1 LGVTGRTDIF
11 EARKMADKIPK
22 RITNMAKSPDLKV
35 TVRVGKEGL
44 KDSLIEEINDQLKSK
59 EIIKLKLNKGTT
71 KDRDGKKGLVKIV
84 EQETNSKSVFVRG
97 NIAVFWRT

>member
-1 LGVTGRTDIF
+1 MNIWYPRLH
-11 EARKMADKIPK
+11 
-22 RITNMAKSPDLKV
+22 
-35 TVRVGKEGL
+35 
-44 KDSLIEEINDQLKSK
+44 DQLKSK